1 MRSSPNGHRGRFR
14 LSLLASG
21 LLASLAAAA
30 QDAATAEVAA
40 NDSGAPI
47 ETVTV
52 TATRLAAPSY
62 DTPASID
69 SVSGGELFGER
80 VGVNLSEALF
90 NVPGIVARDRQ
101 NYAQDTQISV
111 RGFGT
116 RSAFGLRGVR
126 LYVDGIP
133 ATQPDGQGQVSHFN
147 LATAKSVEILRGPFS
162 SLYGNSSGGV
172 IQMFTADGTETP
184 TVSASTS
191 IGSYGTS
198 RSSVGTTGSIGIAD
212 YNLGYTHF
220 ETDGYRDHSKAT
232 RDGFNGKL
240 NLQLNDAGKLTFLLN
255 SFTTDADDPL
265 GLTAAQAE
273 ENPRQVATQATQF
286 DTRKSVDQTV
296 GGVVY
301 DLRISESQSLHVLG
315 YYGQRDVVQ
324 FLAIPQGPQ
333 SGSAGHSG
341 GVIDLGTDYGGV
353 DARWAW
359 RGSLAGR
366 PASLIA
372 GLTWDTLDQ
381 QRRGY
386 ENYVGTTFGVRGNL
400 RRDEDNTVDAFEQ
413 YLQASWDF
421 AEKWSAMAGL
431 RHSQIDFESKD
442 HYIVGTN
449 LDDSYTRDYSRTTP
463 VVGLMFRADPRA
475 HFYASYGSGFETPT
489 LAELAYRRDEGAGAS
504 GSNALDAARSQNYE
518 IGAKLRPTRW
528 LSSEIAL
535 FQTDTKGELAVAS
548 NSGGRSTY
556 LNIDKSRRRGVELS
570 ADARLARLWSWQLAY
585 TYLDAEVRQDYMS
598 CSGTPC
604 TALNTTVEAGN
615 RIPGI
620 ARNVAS
626 TQLRFGGE
634 LGAYATLDA
643 RHVSSVQ
650 VNDTNTESADAYEVV
665 DLGAGW
671 RWSFTHWNLRAYARV
686 DNVFDEDYIGSVI
699 VNDGNGRYYEPAPDR
714 TYLGGVAIEWK
725 S

>member
-1 MRSSPNGHRGRFR
+1 MRSSSRRPRGR
-14 LSLLASG
+14 LGGALLTGG
-21 LLASLAAAA
+21 LLATGAVAA
-30 QDAATAEVAA
+30 QETEVAVA
-40 NDSGAPI
+40 DTAPTEI

-69 SVSGGELFGER
+69 SVSGSELFGER
-80 VGVNLSEALF
+80 AGVNLSEALI

-147 LATAKSVEILRGPFS
+147 LATAKSVEVLRGPFS

-172 IQMFTADGTETP
+172 IQLFTADGTETP
-184 TVSASTS
+184 AVSASTA

-198 RSSVGTTGSIGIAD
+198 RSSVGTTGRAGIAD

-240 NLQLNDAGKLTFLLN
+240 NLQLNDASKLTFLLN

-265 GLTAAQAE
+265 GLTAAQAK

-301 DLRISESQSLHVLG
+301 DLRLSETQSFHVLG

-324 FLAIPQGPQ
+324 FLAIPQ
-333 SGSAGHSG
+333 SAQNAPGHSG
-341 GVIDLGTDYGGV
+341 GVVDLGTDYGGV

-372 GLTWDTLDQ
+372 GLTWDTLYQ

-400 RRDEDNTVDAFEQ
+400 RRDEDNTVDSFEQ

-421 AEKWSAMAGL
+421 AQDWTAMAGL
-431 RHSQIDFESKD
+431 RHSQIDFQSKD
-442 HYIVGTN
+442 HYVATGN
-449 LDDSYTRDYSRTTP
+449 GDDSYKQDYSRTTP

-489 LAELAYRRDEGAGAS
+489 LAELAYPNSEAS
-504 GSNALDAARSQNYE
+504 GSNRLDAARSQNFE
-518 IGAKLRPTRW
+518 VGAKLRPTSW
-528 LSSEIAL
+528 LRSEIAL
-535 FQTDTKGELAVAS
+535 FQTDTKNELAVAS

-556 LNIDKSRRRGVELS
+556 LNIDKSRRRGVEWS
-570 ADARLARLWSWQLAY
+570 ADAKLARLWSWQLAY
-585 TYLDAEVRQDYMS
+585 TFLDAEVREGYMS
-598 CSGTPC
+598 CTGTPC
-604 TALNTTVEAGN
+604 TALNTPVAAGN
-615 RIPGI
+615 RIPGV

-626 TQLRFGGE
+626 TQLRFGSE
-634 LGAYATLDA
+634 LGPYATLDA

-650 VNDTNTESADAYEVV
+650 VNDTNTESADAYDVV

-671 RWSFTHWNLRAYARV
+671 RWSFEHWNLRAYARV
-686 DNVFDEDYIGSVI
+686 DNLFDEQYIGSVI

>member
-1 MRSSPNGHRGRFR
+1 MSVFPNGHRGRFR

-21 LLASLAAAA
+21 LLASLGAAA
-30 QDAATAEVAA
+30 QDAATTEVAA
-40 NDSGAPI
+40 NDI

-80 VGVNLSEALF
+80 VGVNLSEALL

-147 LATAKSVEILRGPFS
+147 LATARSVEILRGPFS

-172 IQMFTADGTETP
+172 IQLFTADGTETP
-184 TVSASTS
+184 TVSASTA

-198 RSSVGTTGSIGIAD
+198 RSSVGTAGSVGIAD

-220 ETDGYRDHSKAT
+220 ETDGYRDHSKAS

-240 NLQLNDAGKLTFLLN
+240 NLQLDDASKLSFLLN

-265 GLTAAQAE
+265 GLTAAQAQ

-301 DLRISESQSLHVLG
+301 DLRISESQSIHVLG

-333 SGSAGHSG
+333 NAAGHSG

-366 PASLIA
+366 PASLVA

-421 AEKWSAMAGL
+421 TEKWTAMAGL
-431 RHSQIDFESKD
+431 RHSQIDFES
-442 HYIVGTN
+442 
-449 LDDSYTRDYSRTTP
+449 DDSYITTGNGDDSYKTDYSRTTP

-475 HFYASYGSGFETPT
+475 HLYASYGSGFETPT
-489 LAELAYRRDEGAGAS
+489 LAELAYRPNEGSGVS
-504 GSNALDAARSQNYE
+504 GSNSLDAARSQNVE
-518 IGAKLRPTRW
+518 LGAKLRPASW
-528 LSSEIAL
+528 LRSEIAL
-535 FQTDTKGELAVAS
+535 FQTNTKDELAVAS

-556 LNIDKSRRRGVELS
+556 LNIDKTRRRGVELS
-570 ADARLARLWSWQLAY
+570 ADAQLARLWSLQLAY
-585 TYLDAEVRQDYMS
+585 TFLDAEVRQDYMT

-604 TALNTTVEAGN
+604 TTLNTTVAAGN
-615 RIPGI
+615 RIPGV

-643 RHVSSVQ
+643 RHVSSVK